1 MTHVWTAWQQARPGR
16 QGFASVILGFDAWLR
31 RRNGVYEYSAHPHC
45 AFRMQVVRVE
55 REVFL
60 TDGTHLRPGD
70 RVIDLHVWN
79 EQFPCFPV
87 RGATLSWARR
97 IDRHVD
103 ISLRELARYLAASS
117 NLADIRAIRADTRLA
132 GSGNTAQLLR
142 ICRRYGLERGPDF
155 GPPSVIEWCRRLGE
169 NIFIALLILA
179 HNAAAFR
186 AKDVWRDR
194 VQMFL
199 SRSDLERRIA
209 GAGLDVFENEPFVEP
224 ELLAMHKVVLA
235 PHLGSAV
242 VELREQMANIVVDNI
257 LAVLAGRRAP
267 NCVNPEVLGD
277 SGRPTEAG

>member
-1 MTHVWTAWQQARPGR
+1 MTSRFPTSGPRARIAELMGANRASRSASFAVNPEETSGPVWRLPHVASWRAEHGMTHVWTAWQQARPGR

-45 AFRMQVVRVE
+45 AFRMQVLRVG

-60 TDGTHLRPGD
+60 PDGTHLRPGD

-142 ICRRYGLERGPDF
+142 ICRRYGLERG
-155 GPPSVIEWCRRLGE
+155 S
-169 NIFIALLILA
+169 
-179 HNAAAFR
+179 
-186 AKDVWRDR
+186 
-194 VQMFL
+194 
-199 SRSDLERRIA
+199 
-209 GAGLDVFENEPFVEP
+209 
-224 ELLAMHKVVLA
+224 
-235 PHLGSAV
+235 
-242 VELREQMANIVVDNI
+242 
-257 LAVLAGRRAP
+257 
-267 NCVNPEVLGD
+267 
-277 SGRPTEAG
+277 